1 LYETEPTVCNLA
13 GDHVFAAYVDSVR
26 AWQRRRLSGGH
37 VCSDVEGSL
46 IRTSL
51 PVKKALKPKK
61 CRACGNSFTPIS
73 SMSKACSVPCA
84 ISLTEK
90 DKAKKAAKAKRE
102 ENKSLRAALE
112 KVKTRGT
119 HLKELQAAFNQW
131 TRLRD
136 AGLPCISCGRPASW
150 QGQWD
155 AGHYLSR
162 GSSPAIRFDPA
173 NVHKQCLPCNRHQ
186 SGFLVAY
193 RVNLVKKI
201 GLAEVERL
209 EGPHLPLKL
218 TIPEIVELKARYRE
232 KVREMKKAAT
242 NELETA

>member
-1 LYETEPTVCNLA
+1 MGKCSRSA
-13 GDHVFAAYVDSVR
+13 GVLGS
-26 AWQRRRLSGGH
+26 S
-37 VCSDVEGSL
+37 VEGSL
-46 IRTSL
+46 IRTSI
-51 PVKKALKPKK
+51 PVKKALKPRR
-61 CRACGNSFTPIS
+61 CRSCGNSFQPIS

-84 ISLTEK
+84 LDLVRQANARKE
-90 DKAKKAAKAKRE
+90 ARAKRE
-102 ENKSLRAALE
+102 ERAATRVAKE

-119 HLKELQAAFNQW
+119 HLKELQAAFNAW
-131 TRLRD
+131 IRMRD

-155 AGHYLSR
+155 AGHYMSR
-162 GSSPAIRFDPA
+162 GSSPALRFDPA

-218 TIPEIVELKARYRE
+218 TIPEIQ
-232 KVREMKKAAT
+232 EMKAFYRAEVRRLKREAA
-242 NELETA
+242 